1 MSDSKVESRKPQREP
16 YVGRWMPRLEDL
28 RLITGQG
35 RYTDDLSFPDQ
46 TYGYFV
52 RSTHAHA
59 RIVSIDTAAAREMD
73 GVIAIYTAEDFVASG
88 ARGVNQSANPA
99 GVVDYKVKAFG
110 HDGGLVFER
119 PHLPFARD
127 KVRFVGEPVVMV
139 VAKTVALARDACEA
153 ISVDYETLP
162 AVVDGLEALKPG
174 APVIFDE
181 APNNCAV
188 ESGKGD
194 KTATDAAFTKA
205 HLVVEHTFRA
215 TRAVAVQMEP
225 RSHIGHFDKENGVLT
240 FNTGSQG
247 AVRVKVDLAYVLSL
261 PPEKVHVITQDV
273 GGAFGLRTHLNPEQV
288 AVAWAAKQLNA
299 TVKWT
304 SDRTEAFLCD
314 YQGRDMI
321 TVGKLAFDEKGKM
334 LGLSIDM
341 VGNVGGH
348 PVSYVFLNNATHV
361 QPTVYDL
368 PCAYIRI
375 RGALTNTVP
384 TAPYRGAGRPE
395 AIHTL
400 ERLIDMGADRLGI
413 DRVEIRRRNMVKRSQ
428 FPYVSVTG
436 LTYDCGDFVG
446 NQKKAAELADWKG
459 FPARRKAAKK
469 RNKLAGIGIAN
480 YVETP
485 VGAPIEWVDVKVLP
499 KESKIEVAVGTQS
512 SGQGHETTFA
522 QVMADQF
529 GVTPEEIRIVTGD
542 TRIITAGGGTHSDR
556 SMRLAGKI
564 MVEASESVVA
574 QARKAFAAMAKVSE
588 NDVTFDDGLFS
599 APRSNLRFGIFD
611 LAKAL
616 QDDPSMP
623 PDLRKPLRSEAKFIG
638 RLPAY
643 PTGSAVCEV
652 EIDADTGVV
661 DIVRYSSVDDAG
673 QVINPL
679 VVHGQTHGGIVQG
692 AGQALS
698 EAVVH
703 DPDTG
708 QVLSASF
715 MDYAML
721 RADQMPNFDVEMV
734 EDPIQNNKLRVKGG
748 GEAGITPALATVMN
762 AVIDALS
769 VYGIKTLDMPATP
782 SRVWSALNEARKM
795 GANSSATNKA

>member
-1 MSDSKVESRKPQREP
+1 MPQAKQEPRKP
-16 YVGRWMPRLEDL
+16 YVGRWMPRLEDF

-46 TYGYFV
+46 LCGYFV
-52 RSTHAHA
+52 RSPHAHA
-59 RIVSIDTAAAREMD
+59 RIVSIDTQAARRMT
-73 GVIAIYTAEDFVASG
+73 GVIAVFTAKDFVASG

-99 GVVDYKVKAFG
+99 GVVDYKTKSFG
-110 HDGGLVFER
+110 QDGSLVFER
-119 PHLPFARD
+119 PQVPFAHD
-127 KVRFVGEPVVMV
+127 KARFVGEPVAMV
-139 VAKTVALARDACEA
+139 VAKTVAQARDACEA
-153 ISVDYETLP
+153 ISVEYDVLP
-162 AVVDGLEALKPG
+162 VVVDAVEALKPG
-174 APVIFDE
+174 APSVFDE
-181 APNNCAV
+181 VPNNCAV
-188 ESGKGD
+188 EYARGD
-194 KTATDAAFTKA
+194 KAKLDNIFAKA
-205 HLVVEHTFRA
+205 HLVVENTFRS

-225 RSHIGHFDKENGVLT
+225 RSHLGSFDAESGTLT
-240 FNTGSQG
+240 FHTGSQG
-247 AVRVKVDLAYVLSL
+247 AVRVKVDLAYVLNL
-261 PPEKVHVITQDV
+261 APEKVHVITQDV

-288 AVAWAAKQLNA
+288 AVAWAAHQLKR

-304 SDRTEAFLCD
+304 SDRTEAFLGD

-348 PVSYVFLNNATHV
+348 PVSYVFLNNAAHV
-361 QPTVYDL
+361 QPTVYDF
-368 PCAYIRI
+368 PCAHIRL

-400 ERLIDMGADRLGI
+400 ERLIDIAAGKLGI
-413 DRVEIRRRNMVKRSQ
+413 DRVELRRRNMVKRSQ

-436 LTYDCGDFVG
+436 LTYDSGDFVG
-446 NQKKAAELADWKG
+446 NQKKAAEMADWKG
-459 FPARRKAAKK
+459 FAARRKAAKK
-469 RNKLAGIGIAN
+469 RNKLAGIGVAN

-485 VGAPIEWVDVKVLP
+485 VGAPMEWVDVRVLP
-499 KESKIEVAVGTQS
+499 EGKVEVAVGTQS

-522 QVMADQF
+522 QVMADQL
-529 GVTPEEIRIVTGD
+529 GVTPEDIKIVTGD
-542 TRIITAGGGTHSDR
+542 TKIIVAGGGTHSDR
-556 SMRLAGKI
+556 SMRIAGKV
-564 MVEASESVVA
+564 MVEASENVIA
-574 QARKAFAAMAKVSE
+574 QARKSFAALASVSE
-588 NDVTFDDGLFS
+588 NDVSFDDGMFS
-599 APRSNLRFGIFD
+599 APHSNLRLGIFD
-611 LAKAL
+611 LARAL
-616 QDDPSMP
+616 REDTSMP
-623 PDLRKPLRSEAKFIG
+623 PDLRKPLRSEAKFVG

-661 DIVRYSSVDDAG
+661 EIVRYSSVDDAG
-673 QVINPL
+673 QVINPM

-703 DPDTG
+703 DPDSG

-721 RADQMPNFDVEMV
+721 RADQMPSFNIEMV
-734 EDPIQNNKLRVKGG
+734 EDPIANNKLRVKGG
-748 GEAGITPALATVMN
+748 GEAGITPALASIMN
-762 AVIDALS
+762 AIVDALS
-769 VYGIKTLDMPATP
+769 VHGITTFEMPATP
-782 SRVWSALNEARKM
+782 ARIWSALREARKM
-795 GANSSATNKA
+795 DTKK

>member
-1 MSDSKVESRKPQREP
+1 MTEVKLEPRKP
-16 YVGRWMPRLEDL
+16 YVGRWMPRLEDF

-35 RYTDDLSFPDQ
+35 RYTDDVSFPDQ
-46 TYGYFV
+46 VYGIFV
-52 RSTHAHA
+52 RSPHPHA
-59 RIVSIDTAAAREMD
+59 RIVKIDTAAAKKMN
-73 GVIAIYTAEDFVASG
+73 GVIAVLTVDDYLASG
-88 ARGVNQSANPA
+88 AKGVNQSANPA
-99 GVVDYKVKAFG
+99 DVIDYKTKAFG
-110 HDGGLVFER
+110 HDGRAVFEH
-119 PHLPFARD
+119 PHLPLAKD
-127 KVRFVGEPVVMV
+127 KVRYVGEPVVLV
-139 VAKTVALARDACEA
+139 VAKTVALARDAAEA
-153 ISVDYETLP
+153 VEVQYDVLP
-162 AVVDGLEALKPG
+162 PVVDAAEALKPG
-174 APVIFDE
+174 APQLYE
-181 APNNCAV
+181 GAPGNLAV
-188 ESGKGD
+188 ESDAGD
-194 KTATDAAFTKA
+194 RAALEQVFAKA

-225 RSHIGHFDKENGVLT
+225 RSHIGRFDKAANALT
-240 FNTGSQG
+240 FMTGSQG
-247 AVRVKVDLAYVLSL
+247 AVRVKTDLAYVLNL
-261 PPEKVHVITQDV
+261 PLENVHVITQDV

-288 AVAWAAKQLNA
+288 AVAWAAMHLNY

-304 SDRTEAFLCD
+304 SDRTEAFLAD

-321 TVGKLAFDEKGKM
+321 TVGKLAFDDKGKM

-348 PVSYVFLNNATHV
+348 PVSYVFLNNASKV

-368 PCAYIRI
+368 PRAYIRL
-375 RGALTNTVP
+375 RAALTNTVP

-395 AIHTL
+395 AIHTF
-400 ERLIDMGADRLGI
+400 ERLIDMAADKLGI
-413 DRVEIRRRNMVKRSQ
+413 DRVELRRRNMVKRSQ
-428 FPYVSVTG
+428 FPYKSVTG
-436 LTYDCGDFVG
+436 LIYDCGDFVG
-446 NQKKAAELADWKG
+446 NQKKVAEMADWKG
-459 FPARRKAAKK
+459 FARRRKDAKK

-485 VGAPIEWVDVKVLP
+485 VGAPIEWVDVNVLP
-499 KESKIEVAVGTQS
+499 EGKIQVSVGTQS

-522 QVMADQF
+522 QVIADEF
-529 GVTPEEIRIVTGD
+529 GVTPEDIKVISGD
-542 TRIITAGGGTHSDR
+542 TKVVPIGGGTHSDR

-564 MVEASESVVA
+564 LVEASENVVA
-574 QARKAFAAMAKVSE
+574 QARKAFAAMAKTSE
-588 NDVTFDDGLFS
+588 NEVKFDDGLFS
-599 APRSNLRFGIFD
+599 APRSNLRLGIFD

-616 QDDPSMP
+616 QEDHSMP
-623 PDLRKPLRSEAKFIG
+623 PDLRKPLRSEAKFVG

-652 EIDADTGVV
+652 EIDADTGVI

-698 EAVVH
+698 EAVAH

-734 EDPIQNNKLRVKGG
+734 EDPIRNNKLRVKGG
-748 GEAGITPALATVMN
+748 GEAGITPALATIMN
-762 AVIDALS
+762 AIVDALS
-769 VYGIKTLDMPATP
+769 PYGVKTLDMPATP
-782 SRVWSALNEARKM
+782 SRVWSALQEARKM
-795 GANSSATNKA
+795 GAKI

>member
-1 MSDSKVESRKPQREP
+1 MSDTKLEPRKP
-16 YVGRWMPRLEDL
+16 YVGRWMPRLEDF

-35 RYTDDLSFPDQ
+35 RYTDDVALPDQ
-46 TYGYFV
+46 LYGYFV
-52 RSTHAHA
+52 RSPHAHA
-59 RIVSIDTAAAREMD
+59 RIVAIDTQAAKAMD
-73 GVIAIYTAEDFVASG
+73 GVIAVYTAEDFVASG
-88 ARGVNQSANPA
+88 ARGVNQGANPA

-110 HDGGLVFER
+110 QDGSTVFER

-127 KVRFVGEPVVMV
+127 KARFVGEPVAMV
-139 VAKTVALARDACEA
+139 IAKTVAMARDACEA
-153 ISVDYETLP
+153 ISIDYETLP
-162 AVVDGLEALKPG
+162 AVVDGMAALQPG
-174 APVIFDE
+174 APAIFDE
-181 APNNCAV
+181 VPNNCAV
-188 ESGKGD
+188 VSDKGN
-194 KTATDAAFTKA
+194 KAATEAAFAKA

-225 RSHIGHFDKENGVLT
+225 RSHIGKFDGQMLT
-240 FNTGSQG
+240 FLTGSQG
-247 AVRVKVDLAYVLSL
+247 AVRVKVDLAYVLNL
-261 PPEKVHVITQDV
+261 APENVHVITQDV

-288 AVAWAAKQLNA
+288 AVAWAAHMLKR

-321 TVGKLAFDEKGKM
+321 TVGKLALDEKGKM

-341 VGNVGGH
+341 IGNVGGH

-368 PCAYIRI
+368 PCAYIRL

-395 AIHTL
+395 AIHTF
-400 ERLIDMGADRLGI
+400 ERLIDMAAVKLGI
-413 DRVEIRRRNMVKRSQ
+413 DRVELRRRNMVKRSQ

-436 LTYDCGDFVG
+436 LTYDSGDFIG
-446 NQKKAAELADWKG
+446 NQKKVAELADWQG
-459 FPARRKAAKK
+459 FASRRKAAKK

-499 KESKIEVAVGTQS
+499 KEAKIEVAVGTQS

-542 TRIITAGGGTHSDR
+542 TKIITAGGGTHSDR
-556 SMRLAGKI
+556 SMRIAGQI
-564 MVEASESVVA
+564 MVDASENVVA
-574 QARKAFAAMAKVSE
+574 QARKAFATMAKVSE

-599 APRSNLRFGIFD
+599 APRSNLRLGIFD

-616 QDDPSMP
+616 QEDPSVP
-623 PDLRKPLRSEAKFIG
+623 PDLRKPLRSEAKFVG

-652 EIDADTGVV
+652 EIDADTGVIE
-661 DIVRYSSVDDAG
+661 IVKYSSVDDAG

-698 EAVVH
+698 EAVAH

-734 EDPIQNNKLRVKGG
+734 EDPIANNKLRVKGG
-748 GEAGITPALATVMN
+748 GEAGITPALATIMN

-769 VYGIKTLDMPATP
+769 VYGITTFEMPATP
-782 SRVWSALNEARKM
+782 ARIWSALEEARKM
-795 GANSSATNKA
+795 GAKV

>member
-1 MSDSKVESRKPQREP
+1 MSDPKLEPLKP
-16 YVGRWMPRLEDL
+16 YVGRWMPRLEDQ

-35 RYTDDLSFPDQ
+35 KYTDDLALPDQ
-46 TYGYFV
+46 LYGYFV
-52 RSTHAHA
+52 RSPHAHA
-59 RIVSIDTAAAREMD
+59 GIAKIDAEAAKGMD
-73 GVIAIYTAEDFVASG
+73 GVVAVYTAEDFVASG
-88 ARGVNQSANPA
+88 ARGVNQVANPA

-110 HDGGLVFER
+110 QDGNRVFER
-119 PHLPFARD
+119 AQLPFARD
-127 KVRFVGEPVVMV
+127 KARFVGEPVAMV
-139 VAKTVALARDACEA
+139 VAKTVAQARDACEA
-153 ISVDYETLP
+153 IVVDYDVLP
-162 AVVDGLEALKPG
+162 AVVDAAAALKSG
-174 APVIFDE
+174 APNIFEEVPD
-181 APNNCAV
+181 NCAV
-188 ESGKGD
+188 MSDKGD
-194 KTATDAAFTKA
+194 KAKTEAAFAKA
-205 HLVVEHTFRA
+205 DLVVEHTFRA

-225 RSHIGHFDKENGVLT
+225 RSHIGKFDGDTLT
-240 FNTGSQG
+240 YLTGSQG
-247 AVRVKVDLAYVLSL
+247 AVRVKMDLAHVLNL
-261 PPEKVHVITQDV
+261 PPDKVHVVTQDV
-273 GGAFGLRTHLNPEQV
+273 GGAFGLRTQLNPEQV
-288 AVAWAAKQLNA
+288 AVAFAAHQLKRA
-299 TVKWT
+299 VKWT

-314 YQGRDMI
+314 YQGRDMV
-321 TVGKLAFDEKGKM
+321 TVGKLALDEKGKM

-341 VGNVGGH
+341 IGNVGGH

-368 PCAYIRI
+368 PCAYIRL

-400 ERLIDMGADRLGI
+400 ERLIDMAAQKLGI

-446 NQKKAAELADWKG
+446 NQKKVAEMADWKG
-459 FPARRKAAKK
+459 FSRRRKDAKK
-469 RNKLAGIGIAN
+469 RKKLAGIGIAN

-499 KESKIEVAVGTQS
+499 AEKKIEVAVGTQS

-529 GVTPEEIRIVTGD
+529 GVTPEEIKVVTGD
-542 TRIITAGGGTHSDR
+542 TKIVVAGGGTHSDR

-564 MVEASESVVA
+564 MVEASETVVA

-588 NDVTFDDGLFS
+588 NEVTFDDGMF
-599 APRSNLRFGIFD
+599 ATPRSNLRLGIFD
-611 LAKAL
+611 LANAL
-616 QDDPSMP
+616 QNDDSMP
-623 PDLRKPLRSEAKFIG
+623 PDLRKPLRAEARFVG

-643 PTGSAVCEV
+643 PTGSAVCEL
-652 EIDADTGVV
+652 EIDEDTGVIE
-661 DIVRYSSVDDAG
+661 IVKYSSVDDAG

-698 EAVVH
+698 EAVAH

-734 EDPIQNNKLRVKGG
+734 EDPIANNKLRVKGG

-762 AVIDALS
+762 AVVDALS
-769 VYGIKTLDMPATP
+769 VYGIETFEMPATP
-782 SRVWSALNEARKM
+782 ARVWSAIEEARKM
-795 GANSSATNKA
+795 GAKT

>member
-1 MSDSKVESRKPQREP
+1 MSDPKLEPRKP
-16 YVGRWMPRLEDL
+16 YVGRWMPRLEDF

-35 RYTDDLSFPDQ
+35 RYTDDISFPDQ
-46 TYGYFV
+46 VYGYFV
-52 RSTHAHA
+52 RSPHAHA
-59 RIVSIDTAAAREMD
+59 RIARVDTVAAKGMT
-73 GVIAIYTAEDFVASG
+73 GVIAVMTVEDYLASG
-88 ARGVNQSANPA
+88 AKGVNQNANPA
-99 GVVDYKVKAFG
+99 DVIDYKVKAFG
-110 HDGGLVFER
+110 HDGRQVFEH
-119 PHLPFARD
+119 PHLPLAKD
-127 KVRFVGEPVVMV
+127 KVRYVGEPVVFV
-139 VAKTVALARDACEA
+139 VARTVAQARDAAEA
-153 ISVDYETLP
+153 VEVNYAALP
-162 AVVDGLEALKPG
+162 PVVDAFEALKPG
-174 APVIFDE
+174 APQLYDG
-181 APNNCAV
+181 APNNLAV
-188 ESGKGD
+188 ES
-194 KTATDAAFTKA
+194 AAGNLPALEQAFAKA

-225 RSHIGHFDKENGVLT
+225 RSHVGRYDKASNTLT
-240 FNTGSQG
+240 FLTGSQG
-247 AVRVKVDLAYVLSL
+247 AVRVKTDLAYVLSL
-261 PPEKVHVITQDV
+261 PPENVHVITQDV

-288 AVAWAAKQLNA
+288 AVAWASVHLNR

-304 SDRTEAFLCD
+304 SDRTEAFLAD

-321 TVGKLAFDEKGKM
+321 TVGKLAFDDKGKM

-348 PVSYVFLNNATHV
+348 PVSYVFLNNASKV

-368 PCAYIRI
+368 PCAYIRL

-395 AIHTL
+395 AIHTF
-400 ERLIDMGADRLGI
+400 ERLIDMAAVKLGI
-413 DRVEIRRRNMVKRSQ
+413 DRVELRRRNMVKRSQ

-436 LTYDCGDFVG
+436 LTYDSGDFVG
-446 NQKKAAELADWKG
+446 NQKKVAEMAEWKS

-485 VGAPIEWVDVKVLP
+485 VGAPIEWVDVRVLP
-499 KESKIEVAVGTQS
+499 EGMVEVAVGTQS

-522 QVMADQF
+522 QVMADQL
-529 GVTPEEIRIVTGD
+529 GVTPEQVKIITGD

-564 MVEASESVVA
+564 MVEASENVVA
-574 QARKAFAAMAKVSE
+574 QARKGFAAMAKVSE
-588 NDVTFDDGLFS
+588 NDVTFDDGMFA
-599 APRSNLRFGIFD
+599 APRSNLRLGIFD

-616 QDDPSMP
+616 QEDSSMP
-623 PDLRKPLRSEAKFIG
+623 PDLRKPLRSEARFVG

-661 DIVRYSSVDDAG
+661 EIVRYTSVDDAG

-679 VVHGQTHGGIVQG
+679 IVHGQTHGGIVQG

-721 RADQMPNFDVEMV
+721 RADQTPNFDVEMV
-734 EDPIQNNKLRVKGG
+734 EDPIANNKLRVKGG
-748 GEAGITPALATVMN
+748 GEAGITPALATIMN

-769 VYGIKTLDMPATP
+769 VYGVQTLEMPATP
-782 SRVWSALNEARKM
+782 ARIWSAIEDARKM
-795 GANSSATNKA
+795 GVKL